1 MPNGRGVYTAWIH
14 LTKGSF
20 TSWWDGADKGTP
32 VNVHLD
38 GEGFT
43 SSNPLLPAENVN
55 PVFLG
60 VPKGAENMD
69 FDV

>member
-1 MPNGRGVYTAWIH
+1 MDTIDKGIIH
-14 LTKGSF
+14 ILV
-20 TSWWDGADKGTP
+20 DGADKGTP

-38 GEGFT
+38 GEGFI
-43 SSNPLLPAENVN
+43 SSNPLLPAENMN

-60 VPKGAENMD
+60 VPKGAETMD